1 MLAACFHFVCRAV
14 QCMADSG
21 DVSPLAG
28 HCSVENF
35 ECFSTFIQFRCRA
48 QDINSFRVELL
59 YRLRDCIVLCGEFR
73 RWRVD
78 SLWGTGHKRCFWSR
92 VSKKTQDIN
101 SFRVE
106 WWHGEQDNSLFRTEL
121 RRSA

>member
-1 MLAACFHFVCRAV
+1 MLAACFYFACRAV

-48 QDINSFRVELL
+48 QDINSFRVDRLHRLHECLL
-59 YRLRDCIVLCGEFR
+59 LHSECSPFGADRSVGYSDKSLCR
-73 RWRVD
+73 AD
-78 SLWGTGHKRCFWSR
+78 LYS
-92 VSKKTQDIN
+92 
-101 SFRVE
+101 
-106 WWHGEQDNSLFRTEL
+106 
-121 RRSA
+121 